1 MEVLFPGLMPEGGPP
16 PWAPRAKLIARVA
29 AVAITCGV
37 IVGASIGFAGSLGL
51 VIATDTLAGVG
62 LLVLVTHTPRADRGQ
77 SGITLAD
84 VVSRVTG
91 GRLPLGRRNQPPVR
105 ASDFPTFLK
114 ISSDLGWA
122 SVSGWHYDHGTRP
135 LLVRVMK
142 TALAE
147 RHQLDVASDPARAR
161 QLVGED
167 IWPYLDPYSP
177 PAKDSRVPGVDPRT
191 LARIVDRLEHL

>member
-1 MEVLFPGLMPEGGPP
+1 MGVLFPGLMPEGGPP
-16 PWAPRAKLIARVA
+16 RWARPAGRIARFA

-62 LLVLVTHTPRADRGQ
+62 LIALVTHTPRADREQ
-77 SGITLAD
+77 PGIALAD
-84 VVSRVTG
+84 LVSRLTG
-91 GRLPLGRRNQPPVR
+91 GRLPPGRRNQPLVKP
-105 ASDFPTFLK
+105 ADFPTFLK

-147 RHQLDVASDPARAR
+147 RHQFDAASDPERAR
-161 QLVGED
+161 RLIGED
-167 IWPYLDPYSP
+167 IWPYLDPSSP